1 MGSGAMKSAGVWLL
15 AFLAN
20 GFSVNG
26 QSTIDPSSRLDCWPQ
41 PSPSQSAC
49 EARQCIWDTNYYP
62 QKPTTPLCYY
72 PQSTGYIIK
81 SQSGNTA
88 QLTKSPQSLKNPYDD
103 DIDPLTFTYKQI
115 GAGSH
120 ITIGTA
126 KRYVPPVKL
135 NTDANIKSKEQLSV
149 ALFNGSTFSF
159 KVQRQST
166 GESIWDTSIGGLLFG
181 DKYIQIAT
189 YLPTDRIFGFGENIH
204 QELKHDLTK
213 YTTWGM
219 FARDQPPDS
228 LDVNIQNLYGVHP
241 FYLGIEEDGKAH
253 GVFIFNSNAQEVTTG
268 PAPHLIYRT
277 IGGQLDIF
285 FFPGPSPEDVIRQY
299 QQVIGTPFL
308 PAYWAFGFQLCRY
321 GYKDLQEMKDTVKR
335 IQDANI
341 PFDIPYADI
350 DYMERFKDFTI
361 NQEGWTD
368 FPEYAK
374 QLHDEGL
381 HLFLIFDPAIE
392 ADYDSFR
399 RALEQKAKF
408 VEWPSE
414 NLVPQS
420 IQGKYPLAKNT
431 TVMLGVVWPDKH
443 VGFPDF
449 LDPSNVTNQ
458 WWISEFVNFHQTL
471 PFDGIWIDMNEPSN
485 FGTNMGNNPGYPSGH
500 PFVQPLACPLSGSDS
515 SLDVPP
521 YQTISVYQWGGN
533 SYLSSKTLCMLAK
546 TVGGNEVFYNTKI
559 LYGLSESIATSE
571 ALYAS
576 TKKRGAVISRSTFPS
591 SGHFTG
597 HWLGDNTARWA
608 DLQTSI
614 VGAQEFNMFGIPY
627 VGADV
632 CGFIGTTN
640 EELCLRWQQLGSFH
654 SFYRNHNTLGAPP
667 QDPAQWPSV
676 AKATRKANLWRYRH
690 LPYLYT
696 LHFHASRFGGTVVR
710 PLFFEFP
717 NDLAAPSLSH
727 QFMWGAGIIVIP
739 VIYPGITTIDGYLP
753 VEASWY
759 SLSDVQYGELFP
771 SGRGT
776 FYAPTDKHIPVFVR
790 GGHVIP
796 RQKPDN
802 TVPATRKNEWQLLV
816 ALRQSSEKNP
826 NTAEGELYWDDGDG
840 TFDDIEQYDFSQFT
854 YNFSTNKSLATLVIT
869 GKKLSKSLTFPK
881 LGQIEILGYG
891 NKPNLQQATLNG
903 KPLQINTQQS
913 SYSPFTHVLSV
924 TPSTQIDLNSGGPTW
939 TITWQNY
946 F

>member
-1 MGSGAMKSAGVWLL
+1 MGSGTMKSAGVWLL

-20 GFSVNG
+20 GFSANG

-120 ITIGTA
+120 ITIGAA

-228 LDVNIQNLYGVHP
+228 LDVNVQNLYGVHP

-408 VEWPSE
+408 IEWPSE

-515 SLDVPP
+515 SLTYRRIRLLVFTSGEEIVICRQKRFACWLKLWAERKYSTIRRISTDSRNPSPRLKRCMHPRRKEEPSYRGPLFLPP
-521 YQTISVYQWGGN
+521 GISRDTGWATTLLDGPIFKLPLSERKSSTCSAFLTLERMCAASLVRQTKNFAFDGSNWD
-533 SYLSSKTLCMLAK
+533 LSILSTEITIPWELHR
-546 TVGGNEVFYNTKI
+546 KI
-559 LYGLSESIATSE
+559 LLS
-571 ALYAS
+571 
-576 TKKRGAVISRSTFPS
+576 
-591 SGHFTG
+591 
-597 HWLGDNTARWA
+597 
-608 DLQTSI
+608 
-614 VGAQEFNMFGIPY
+614 
-627 VGADV
+627 
-632 CGFIGTTN
+632 
-640 EELCLRWQQLGSFH
+640 
-654 SFYRNHNTLGAPP
+654 
-667 QDPAQWPSV
+667 
-676 AKATRKANLWRYRH
+676 
-690 LPYLYT
+690 
-696 LHFHASRFGGTVVR
+696 
-710 PLFFEFP
+710 
-717 NDLAAPSLSH
+717 
-727 QFMWGAGIIVIP
+727 
-739 VIYPGITTIDGYLP
+739 
-753 VEASWY
+753 
-759 SLSDVQYGELFP
+759 
-771 SGRGT
+771 
-776 FYAPTDKHIPVFVR
+776 
-790 GGHVIP
+790 
-796 RQKPDN
+796 
-802 TVPATRKNEWQLLV
+802 
-816 ALRQSSEKNP
+816 
-826 NTAEGELYWDDGDG
+826 
-840 TFDDIEQYDFSQFT
+840 
-854 YNFSTNKSLATLVIT
+854 
-869 GKKLSKSLTFPK
+869 
-881 LGQIEILGYG
+881 GQ
-891 NKPNLQQATLNG
+891 A
-903 KPLQINTQQS
+903 
-913 SYSPFTHVLSV
+913 
-924 TPSTQIDLNSGGPTW
+924 
-939 TITWQNY
+939 
-946 F
+946 